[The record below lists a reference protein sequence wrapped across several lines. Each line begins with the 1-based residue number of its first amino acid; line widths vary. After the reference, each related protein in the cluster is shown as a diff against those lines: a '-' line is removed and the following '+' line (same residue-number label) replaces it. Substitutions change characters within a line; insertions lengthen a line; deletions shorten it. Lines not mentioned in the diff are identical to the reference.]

1 MIKKSVI
8 FKILIL
14 SFVFVALFVV
24 STYAATS
31 DELEY
36 YYSAYGKSFGSG
48 LLAPNVSD
56 GGDGVDVSRAAI
68 ALNETDYVIKGKNGL
83 EIPIMRRYNVDA
95 QVGFIY
101 GKSSTKKNVVVRVGY
116 WYNNVT
122 TGTRLIVGFPDEF
135 TAFQYRNGFV
145 GYDETKRG
153 KVKNHSVYYWEIN
166 NLVNQ
171 NGTCTY
177 ERDMNADP
185 VVIYMNGYYTYHKQT
200 MIDSCHM
207 IDLGSAWGVVK
218 PGLKYWDEDTG
229 SSSYRYYTYIFQ
241 DIYGKSFNVEFTYYD
256 NGTSYRPVSQNIQSE
271 HRDYKVYHVSSSDM
285 SVTNTHPQGF
295 EYNVVFETT
304 EGLKYYFYFSNFYNM
319 YLRGIDDRFGNTFL
333 FTNPSAT
340 TAEINYTDCSTGISY
355 KVDKSGI
362 YIIANGVTT
371 KVVEYEYEVTTSTGD
386 PQNDYWG
393 DDILTLTIRN
403 LESNSSAPD
412 AKDNYVV
419 YSMNKKLMSSMF
431 LNNGTV
437 WSERMMLTG
446 HYISEISYSNGMK
459 TKYSHARASSVG
471 NIYKYNTTGSY
482 DTIDDVQ
489 YNKNTYSYTT
499 TYEETAFY
507 DNYFCSYDVTS
518 ASMSQYSGS
527 DTVGISHSYSF
538 DSYGRLT
545 SHSERQG
552 TASSTTKTTSHSYN
566 CGCFDAPFKKTTVTY
581 KQNNASAGSIATD
594 YTYSSNHNPTKITTG
609 AHTVQYTYGNYNQL
623 TQIIEQKDASTQVKT
638 VNTLSEDKKSVAKTE
653 VYEGNMLKEEET
665 YVCNSDGTLA
675 SKNIYQSNGAY
686 APYTYEYQCDS
697 DGNMSIV
704 ETLSG
709 LTDADANMLSDVVV
723 QTTTDIQGNIILHK
737 DGKGNVTRYEY
748 DLMNRPVKII
758 YPDNTFVSYSY
769 DDIANITEATD
780 ALGNKIRVKFD
791 PWGNRLETSYQ
802 EDENYIVLEDS
813 SYDYRRRLSTYKSYT
828 SDAEYNSSEYTYD
841 WRDRVLSEKVK
852 DASGNVVRTV
862 TYTYAHLADSSSR
875 PSFKVT
881 QQASDSGKTFAKS
894 TVVTNY
900 LGHPVSKTLTDTS
913 GNSRVYSYVPD
924 YFGNVLS
931 VTAPDSSVQ
940 SYTYD
945 HAGNVLTYTNQ
956 LSDTMSYAYDM
967 AGNNISSTDFNGNT
981 TNTCYDLLGRPVM
994 VTSPLTQT
1002 ENSVTKTYYD
1012 ANGNITRQ
1020 SVQTDS
1026 QAWRNTDYAYDS
1038 MNRLSYVTTYPD
1050 STTTEVTQYFYDAN
1064 GNVTH
1069 MIVGLAAPVSNVSQ
1083 IPSTARYITYSYDAL
1098 GRCIATGGNL
1108 SVAKS
1113 YEYDYAGNVTKLTKP
1128 MGAVVKTYGPFGN
1141 AISIAEFGASS
1152 PEATYSYN
1160 ALGLRTSM
1168 TDDTG
1173 TTTYTYDDFG
1183 NLLTET
1189 NGDIIKTSTYDTMG
1203 NRLSFAVT
1211 KDGVAVVD
1219 NSYTYDLAGRMSSV
1233 TSNGQTVTYTYD
1245 ANGNVLSET
1254 GATRSVVNTY
1264 NSAGMLENV
1273 LNKAGDAVVS
1283 EYSDITYDFSGFMTS
1298 YADSVNNST
1307 VSYTYDGNGRL
1318 KTETNNGVG
1327 DMNYMVLYNYDLLG
1341 NRASVNKT
1349 YGDATTENHIYTYS
1363 DYNQLASLIETDRTD
1378 NTYSTSYLYN
1388 TNGDMIGK
1396 TKTNSTSEAVLQ
1408 QSYAFDIFGKLTQST
1423 TDNILTDYTYDG
1435 DGIRVSKTTN
1445 NVTTSHILDGM
1456 NVVADI
1462 NGTTVSKYNRG
1473 LNLFAQTVGDEQTIL
1488 YNNQHGDIAAEYVS
1502 ADDVNYFTYDGF
1514 GNHTDNA
1521 SISTPFG
1528 YAGEYQ
1534 DLCSGLIYLRNRYYD
1549 PSIGRFISEDPIRSG
1564 TNWYVYCSNNPV
1576 NLIDPLGLFDYDDR
1590 LGPSTE
1596 YNIDVKVMQNE
1607 LAWLGYYS
1615 GEIDGYFGQKTLDAV
1630 NAYKNAMGLG
1640 NTGSDWGVVGVQ
1652 TWSSMGLIYRTQ
1664 ADIDAGVK
1672 IVNGGLKQYFDI
1684 SKPVTSAV
1692 ESAKSEFANHYLDI
1706 DWFIKKVKNAG
1717 EWNVKRDA
1725 NVWAKTLGISKNSY
1739 NTTMIFY
1746 GRPVV
1751 IDDIGNITYGYL
1763 GKAAGFSATVLK
1775 GGSMGYHILNHGLT
1789 DFGNE
1794 FSDEAFVQLGV
1805 DWYNGKDIQV
1815 RFSAP

>member
-36 YYSAYGKSFGSG
+36 YYSAYGKSFASG

-68 ALNETDYVIKGKNGL
+68 ALNETDYVIKGKNGF

-101 GKSSTKKNVVVRVGY
+101 EKTSSIKKNVVERIGY

-135 TAFQYRNGFV
+135 TAFQYRSGFV
-145 GYDETKRG
+145 GYDETQKR
-153 KVKNHSVYYWEIN
+153 KVSKYNVDYWEFD
-166 NLVNQ
+166 NLVSQ

-177 ERDMNADP
+177 ERDINADP
-185 VVIYMNGYYTYHKQT
+185 VLIYKSGYYTYYKQT

-218 PGLKYWDEDTG
+218 PGLKYWDENTD
-229 SSSYRYYTYIFQ
+229 SDSYRYYTYIFQ
-241 DIYGKSFNVEFTYYD
+241 DIHGKSFNVEFEYYD
-256 NGTSYRPVSQNIQSE
+256 KGSSYRPVSQNIQSN

-285 SVTNTHPQGF
+285 SVTSTHPQGF

-304 EGLKYYFYFSNFYNM
+304 EGLKYYFYFANFYSM

-333 FTNPSAT
+333 FTNPSSS

-371 KVVEYEYEVTTSTGD
+371 KVVEYEYEVTTSTD
-386 PQNDYWG
+386 DLQNDYWG
-393 DDILTLTIRN
+393 DDIPTLTVRH
-403 LESNSSAPD
+403 LESNSSSPD
-412 AKDNYVV
+412 VKDNYVI
-419 YSMNKKLMSSMF
+419 YSMNKKLMSSLF
-431 LNNGTV
+431 LNHGTV

-459 TKYSHARASSVG
+459 TKYSYSKASRVG
-471 NIYKYNTTGSY
+471 FIYKYNTIGSY
-482 DTIDDVQ
+482 DTFDDMQ

-499 TYEETAFY
+499 TYEDNIIY

-518 ASMSQYSGS
+518 ASMSQYNGS

-552 TASSTTKTTSHSYN
+552 TYTSTTKTTSHLYN
-566 CGCFDAPFKKTTVTY
+566 CSCFDAPFSKTTTTY
-581 KQNNASAGSIATD
+581 RQNNASAGSIATD
-594 YTYSSNHNPTKITTG
+594 YTYSSNHNPTKIATG
-609 AHTVQYTYGNYNQL
+609 AHTVQYTYGDYNQL
-623 TQIIEQKDASTQVKT
+623 TQIIEQKDASTQIKT
-638 VNTLSEDKKSVAKTE
+638 VNTLSDDKKSVAKTE
-653 VYEGNMLKEEET
+653 VYEGIVLKEKAT

-675 SKNIYQSNGAY
+675 SKNIYQSDGTY

-709 LTDADANMLSDVVV
+709 LRDADANILADIVVY
-723 QTTTDIQGNIILHK
+723 TTTDIQGNIILHK
-737 DGKGNVTRYEY
+737 DGKDNVTRYEY

-769 DDIANITEATD
+769 DDITNITEATD

-791 PWGNRLETSYQ
+791 PWGNRIETSYQ
-802 EDENYIVLEDS
+802 EDGSYIVLENA
-813 SYDYRRRLSTYKSYT
+813 SYDYRRRLITYKSYI

-862 TYTYAHLADSSSR
+862 TYTYAHLADSSSL
-875 PSFKVT
+875 PSFVVT
-881 QQASDSGKTFAKS
+881 QQASASDKTFAK
-894 TVVTNY
+894 TTTVTNY
-900 LGHPVSKTLTDTS
+900 LGHTVSKTLTDTS
-913 GNSRVYSYVPD
+913 GDSRVYSYVPD
-924 YFGNVLS
+924 YLGNVLS
-931 VTAPDSSVQ
+931 VTAPDLSVQ

-967 AGNNISSTDFNGNT
+967 AGNKISSTDFNGNT
-981 TNTCYDLLGRPVM
+981 TNTCYDLLGRPVKA
-994 VTSPLTQT
+994 TSPLTQT
-1002 ENSVTKTYYD
+1002 DNSVTKTYYD

-1026 QAWRNTDYAYDS
+1026 QTWRNTDYAYDN

-1050 STTTEVTQYFYDAN
+1050 SNTTEVTQYFYDAN

-1069 MIVGLAAPVSNVSQ
+1069 MIVGLSAPVSNVSQ
-1083 IPSTARYITYSYDAL
+1083 IPTTARYITYSYDAL
-1098 GRCIATGGNL
+1098 GRCISAVGSL
-1108 SVAKS
+1108 SLGKF
-1113 YEYDYAGNVTKLTKP
+1113 YEYDFAGNVINITSF
-1128 MGAVVKTYGPFGN
+1128 MGDIVKTYDPFGN
-1141 AISIAEFGASS
+1141 TTSIAELGASS

-1203 NRLSFAVT
+1203 NRLTFAVT
-1211 KDGVAVVD
+1211 KGGESIVD

-1233 TSNGQTVTYTYD
+1233 TANGHLVTYAYD

-1254 GATRSVVNTY
+1254 GDAHSVVNTY
-1264 NSAGMLENV
+1264 NSAGMLESV
-1273 LNKAGDAVVS
+1273 LNNVSGLVLS
-1283 EYSDITYDFSGFMTS
+1283 EYSDITYDLSGLMTS
-1298 YADSVNNST
+1298 YADCANGST

-1318 KTETNNGVG
+1318 KTESNNGFAN
-1327 DMNYMVLYNYDLLG
+1327 MNYTVLYNYDLLG
-1341 NRASVNKT
+1341 NRTSMSKT
-1349 YGDATTENHIYTYS
+1349 YGDATTENHTYTYS
-1363 DYNQLASLIETDRTD
+1363 YFNQLASLIETDRAD
-1378 NTYSTSYLYN
+1378 NTYTTSYMYN
-1388 TNGDMIGK
+1388 TNGDKIGK
-1396 TKTNSTSEAVLQ
+1396 TKTNSANETVSQ
-1408 QSYAFDIFGKLTQST
+1408 QSYEFDVFGKMMQST
-1423 TDNILTDYTYDG
+1423 TDGVSTAYTYDG

-1445 NVTTSHILDGM
+1445 NVTTSHILDGV

-1462 NGTTVSKYNRG
+1462 TGTTVSKYDRG
-1473 LNLFAQTVGDEQTIL
+1473 LNLFSKTVGDEQTIL
-1488 YNNQHGDIAAEYVS
+1488 YHNQHGDITTQYAPSEGVKY
-1502 ADDVNYFTYDGF
+1502 YTYDSF
-1514 GNHTDNA
+1514 GNHIDNT
-1521 SISTPFG
+1521 SITTPFG

-1549 PSIGRFISEDPIRSG
+1549 PSIGRFITEDPARDG
-1564 TNWYVYCSNNPV
+1564 LNWYVYCRNNPIKY
-1576 NLIDPLGLFDYDDR
+1576 IDPTGYWATSDSKYSSTVQAMLLQLTVAWHMAPTDEQKTDISNRANEIRETVSSGFGAFLDKGKSITGAAADEFSWFLGGDVSGAERDYWLSEAQKYQSDIKIDDKTGLR
-1590 LGPSTE
+1590 SMMFIAGIISPSPDDAWRMISKKASKEMLETVGE
-1596 YNIDVKVMQNE
+1596 KGAKKFIKSISKYAGAQGTNGIKKLQGSGIKGFMYEVKVKGVGGAYR
-1607 LAWLGYYS
+1607 LLGNKTES
-1615 GEIDGYFGQKTLDAV
+1615 GEILWELFEKT
-1630 NAYKNAMGLG
+1630 
-1640 NTGSDWGVVGVQ
+1640 
-1652 TWSSMGLIYRTQ
+1652 
-1664 ADIDAGVK
+1664 
-1672 IVNGGLKQYFDI
+1672 
-1684 SKPVTSAV
+1684 
-1692 ESAKSEFANHYLDI
+1692 H
-1706 DWFIKKVKNAG
+1706 
-1717 EWNVKRDA
+1717 
-1725 NVWAKTLGISKNSY
+1725 
-1739 NTTMIFY
+1739 
-1746 GRPVV
+1746 
-1751 IDDIGNITYGYL
+1751 
-1763 GKAAGFSATVLK
+1763 
-1775 GGSMGYHILNHGLT
+1775 
-1789 DFGNE
+1789 
-1794 FSDEAFVQLGV
+1794 
-1805 DWYNGKDIQV
+1805 
-1815 RFSAP
+1815 